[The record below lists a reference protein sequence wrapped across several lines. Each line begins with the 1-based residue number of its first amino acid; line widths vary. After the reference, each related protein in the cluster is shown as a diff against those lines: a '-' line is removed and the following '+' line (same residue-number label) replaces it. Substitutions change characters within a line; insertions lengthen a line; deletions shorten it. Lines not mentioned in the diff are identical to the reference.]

1 MFIKFYVYDEMQI
14 KIKNHN
20 SHYYM
25 IFIKH

>member
-1 MFIKFYVYDEMQI
+1 MFIKLYIYNEMQI

-25 IFIKH
+25 MLIKH